1 MKMLY
6 QGKAKSIYTTDTPNE
21 LLMKFNDDATAF
33 NGEKHEQFEDKGR
46 INKMLTCL
54 IYPILEKR
62 GVPTHFIEDVNET
75 NVLVKAVDIV
85 PIELVVRNVV
95 AGSLAKRTGLE
106 EGHELSKPLI
116 EYYYKDDSLGDP
128 IINEMHIAELKL
140 ATPEELREMNR
151 QALIVNEVLLEIL
164 GEAKIR
170 LIDFKLEF
178 GRLQADPSVIVLADE
193 ISPDT
198 CRFWDA
204 ETNEKMDKDR
214 FRRDMGGMMDAYREV
229 LNRVQKIA
237 ER

>member
-6 QGKAKSIYTTDTPNE
+6 QGKAKSIYTTDSPNE

-33 NGEKHEQFEDKGR
+33 NGEKHEQFEDKGQ
-46 INKMLTCL
+46 INKRLTCL

-62 GVPTHFIEDVNET
+62 GVPTHFIKDVNET
-75 NVLVKAVDIV
+75 NILVKAVDIV

-106 EGHELSKPLI
+106 EGHALSKPII

-140 ATPEELREMNR
+140 ATPEELREMDR
-151 QALIVNEVLLEIL
+151 QALIVNEVLLEIM
-164 GEAKIR
+164 GEAKIK

-193 ISPDT
+193 VSPDT